1 MSCLKIIFILYHRI
15 VNKKNHFDYLQ
26 FNQSFVYCFN
36 LTIKFGKPIMYED
49 FRAMS
54 LVTKEQQ
61 AVILVEWERQI
72 IEFAK
77 GLI

>member
-1 MSCLKIIFILYHRI
+1 
-15 VNKKNHFDYLQ
+15 
-26 FNQSFVYCFN
+26 
-36 LTIKFGKPIMYED
+36 MYED